1 MRAFL
6 SIVLACSAI
15 RGSAAA
21 QINAPQG
28 EAPEIIRGL
37 CQKDGC
43 AEFAILAKDSSAK
56 AADGELFRTRIA
68 AYHANAQGRASQ
80 GEQNGFVYCSTTR
93 PAVIS
98 APNGGAAVAFMLAP
112 DEQSPSWALRSTA
125 NFATIYFGVC
135 HGPAAG
141 RAAATDRAR
150 VGKSLGYRVPL
161 AKSQTVNLNRP
172 DDILQ
177 QTR

>member
-1 MRAFL
+1 MRVFFP
-6 SIVLACSAI
+6 IVIACLATM
-15 RGSAAA
+15 GSAGA
-21 QINAPQG
+21 QNNAPQG

-43 AEFAILAKDSSAK
+43 AEFAIIAKDSIAK
-56 AADGELFRTRIA
+56 AADGELYRTRIA
-68 AYHANAQGRASQ
+68 AYHASSQGRVSQ
-80 GEQNGFVYCSTTR
+80 GEQNGFVFCSTTR

-98 APNGGAAVAFMLAP
+98 APNAGAAVAFMLAP
-112 DEQSPSWALRSTA
+112 EEQSPSWALRSTA

-150 VGKSLGYRVPL
+150 VGRSLGYRVPL

-172 DDILQ
+172 EDILQ
-177 QTR
+177 QAH